1 MLRTAGLLALPR
13 RALSAGFDGGLSP
26 PFQCVA
32 AQLLGGW
39 DLTETRLALA
49 SPLELIWTHLKRAL
63 RQGATAVS
71 RPLPYPGAASRS
83 GAAAG
88 KGRRWRELLSGRRP
102 HSL

>member
-32 AQLLGGW
+32 AQLPGGW

-49 SPLELIWTHLKRAL
+49 RPLELICTHLTLAL
-63 RQGATAVS
+63 RPRATAAS
-71 RPLPYPGAASRS
+71 RPSPYPGAAPRPA
-83 GAAAG
+83 AAAG
-88 KGRRWRELLSGRRP
+88 TCRRSPELRSRA
-102 HSL
+102 